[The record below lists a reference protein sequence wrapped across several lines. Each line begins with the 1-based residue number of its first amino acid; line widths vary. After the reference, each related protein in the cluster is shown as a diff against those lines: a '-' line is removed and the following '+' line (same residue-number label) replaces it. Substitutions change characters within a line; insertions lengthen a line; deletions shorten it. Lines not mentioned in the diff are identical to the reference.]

1 MASSEV
7 GTERTGGRALAPL
20 GFGVSNLVS
29 SALIVL
35 GVFRGLPARYLVVD
49 VPAAGLALLL
59 AAAGVGLLGGSRFT
73 RWARPLA
80 RIASFAALA
89 VGLATIT
96 ALAVSVAFLS
106 GVQGALGS
114 GGAVLFVLIIALL
127 VPYLVALPS
136 AQLLWLR
143 RAGT

>member
-1 MASSEV
+1 MASSEA
-7 GTERTGGRALAPL
+7 GSGGAGLAPVA
-20 GFGVSNLVS
+20 FGVSNLVA
-29 SALIVL
+29 SALVVL
-35 GVFRGLPARYLVVD
+35 GVFRGLPARYLLVD

-59 AAAGVGLLGGSRFT
+59 GAAGIGLLGGARFA
-73 RWARPLA
+73 RWARPLS
-80 RIASFAALA
+80 RIASLAALTL
-89 VGLATIT
+89 GLATIS

-114 GGAVLFVLIIALL
+114 GGAVLFVLVIALL

-143 RAGT
+143 RARK

>member
-1 MASSEV
+1 MASSEPN
-7 GTERTGGRALAPL
+7 GREGLGSL

-29 SALIVL
+29 SALLVL
-35 GVFRGLPARYLVVD
+35 GVFRGLPARYMVVD
-49 VPAAGLALLL
+49 LPAALL
-59 AAAGVGLLGGSRFT
+59 AVLLGAAGVGLLGGARFA

-80 RIASFAALA
+80 RIASFSALA
-89 VGLATIT
+89 LGLATIT
-96 ALAVSVAFLS
+96 ALGVSVAFLS

-114 GGAVLFVLIIALL
+114 GGAVLFVLVIALL

-143 RAGT
+143 RAGK

>member
-1 MASSEV
+1 MASSEGV
-7 GTERTGGRALAPL
+7 GGRGLAPL
-20 GFGVSNLVS
+20 GFGVANLVS

-49 VPAAGLALLL
+49 VPAALLALLMAV
-59 AAAGVGLLGGSRFT
+59 AAVGLLGGPRFA
-73 RWARPLA
+73 RWALPLA
-80 RIASFAALA
+80 RVASFAALA
-89 VGLATIT
+89 LGLVTIS
-96 ALAVSVAFLS
+96 ALAASVAFLS

-114 GGAVLFVLIIALL
+114 GGAVLFVLVIALL

-143 RAGT
+143 RAHK

>member
-7 GTERTGGRALAPL
+7 GTERAGGRALAPL

-59 AAAGVGLLGGSRFT
+59 AAAGVGLLGGPRFA

-89 VGLATIT
+89 IGLATIT

-143 RAGT
+143 RAGK